1 MTYEH
6 VTLCFSLPRS
16 RSQWLAWLYS
26 HGVESWHDPLK
37 HCESPLDLKARI
49 DARGDKSRL
58 FIADTSALLFH
69 TSISASLPGARKV
82 YVMRPITEVIAS
94 IERQVPRSYE
104 REWLLSKM
112 CQRLRAQASVA
123 EPGHFAHYSTLADSA
138 RAWWPSITGKPNL
151 GAGFFD
157 SRCAIRIDT
166 PLRDQESYPY
176 KTRLLMRY
184 VE

>member
-1 MTYEH
+1 MSYEH

-16 RSQWLAWLYS
+16 RSQWLVWLYG
-26 HGVESWHDPLK
+26 HAADAWHDPLK
-37 HCESPLDLKARI
+37 HCESPLDLKACI
-49 DARGDKSRL
+49 DARGTRSKL

-69 TSISASLPGARKV
+69 QALTASLPGARRL
-82 YVMRPITEVIAS
+82 YVMRPWGEVLAS
-94 IERQVPRSYE
+94 LDKQVPRNHE
-104 REWLLSKM
+104 MTALLSKM
-112 CQRLRAQASVA
+112 YSRVRAQGPLVPRGDWTTYADLDES
-123 EPGHFAHYSTLADSA
+123 AH
-138 RAWWPSITGKPNL
+138 RWWPSITGKPSL

-157 SRCAIRIDT
+157 SRCAARIDT